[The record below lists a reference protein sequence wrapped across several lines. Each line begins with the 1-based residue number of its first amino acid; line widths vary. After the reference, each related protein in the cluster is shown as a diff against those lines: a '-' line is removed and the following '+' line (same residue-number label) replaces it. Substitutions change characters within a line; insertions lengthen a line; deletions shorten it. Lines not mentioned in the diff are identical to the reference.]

1 MTKGRPADPSRA
13 RRGTGNRP
21 AQGVARV
28 RKDAAIVALNPPPE
42 EYPPPLDLPEEAH
55 DLWRTIVADLGGA
68 NHMRP
73 SYLPALRAYCEAAYL
88 HAQASAEIRRKG
100 MTGYSP
106 MGSPIVM
113 PAVRIQKDAAAT
125 MLRYAESLGLTPAG
139 RIRLGLMEVVGQ
151 SLLGALQSSIDG
163 KS

>member
-13 RRGTGNRP
+13 KRGTGHRP
-21 AQGVARV
+21 AQGTVRV
-28 RKDAAIVALNPPPE
+28 RKDAALVALEPPAEQFPPPG
-42 EYPPPLDLPEEAH
+42 DLPEEVH
-55 DLWRTIVADLGGA
+55 PLWRVVVADLGGA
-68 NHMRP
+68 NHMRA
-73 SYLPALRAYCEAAYL
+73 SYLPALRAYCEAVYL
-88 HAQASAEIRRKG
+88 HAQASAAIRKTG
-100 MTGYSP
+100 ITGYSA

-151 SLLGALQSSIDG
+151 SLLGALQSSLDG